1 MFSWLG
7 KKHELPQCDTVA
19 MEAAR
24 EKGIELRMKL
34 DTLKH
39 QKEED
44 DHLRKSAEYD
54 LMEASYVMYVYFSD
68 YSDKLRI
75 HRKFNGHSE
84 IFRYGGSYYYDKSYN
99 YIKPSVTAAE
109 DMQTTKD
116 NLHTQGITDGDY
128 VYLAHTISRVMFSEI
143 TTKGE
148 D

>member
-1 MFSWLG
+1 MFNWLG

-24 EKGIELRMKL
+24 EREFELKIEL
-34 DTLKH
+34 DSLKR
-39 QKEED
+39 QREKE
-44 DHLRKSAEYD
+44 DHLRKSAEYK
-54 LMEASYVMYVYFSD
+54 LMEASYVMCVHFVGGSKRLWVD
-68 YSDKLRI
+68 
-75 HRKFNGHSE
+75 RKFNGHGE
-84 IFRYGGSYYYDKSYN
+84 IFRYGWGYEDGYN

-116 NLHTQGITDGDY
+116 NLPTQGITDGDT
-128 VYLAHTISRVMFSEI
+128 VYLAHTISKVEFSEI

>member
-7 KKHELPQCDTVA
+7 KKHELHQCDTVA
-19 MEAAR
+19 REAAR
-24 EKGIELRMKL
+24 DREIEIRMKL
-34 DTLKH
+34 DNLNH
-39 QKEED
+39 QKASE

-54 LMEASYVMYVYFSD
+54 LMEASYEMYVIFVTGQQ
-68 YSDKLRI
+68 LNI

>member
-1 MFSWLG
+1 MFNWLG

-24 EKGIELRMKL
+24 DREIELRMKL
-34 DTLKH
+34 DTLKR
-39 QKEED
+39 QKEEE

-54 LMEASYVMYVYFSD
+54 LMEASYEMYVIFVTGQQ
-68 YSDKLRI
+68 LNI
-75 HRKFNGHSE
+75 HRKFNGSAGRTY
-84 IFRYGGSYYYDKSYN
+84 IRYIRPYEYN

-109 DMQTTKD
+109 DIQLTKD
-116 NLHTQGITDGDY
+116 TVHERGITDGDN
-128 VYLAHTISRVMFSEI
+128 VYLAHTISRVVFSEV

>member
-24 EKGIELRMKL
+24 EKGIELLLKL
-34 DTLKH
+34 DTLNR

-54 LMEASYVMYVYFSD
+54 LMEASYEMYVIFVTGHQ
-68 YSDKLRI
+68 LNI